1 MEETQKDPLEG
12 LINEEENYHST
23 RKHADLDLRNLV
35 PGLQSVVFKKM
46 KFQRG
51 YFLGGSF
58 FIFSFNFWCINIYK
72 SLIFEISSDSEN
84 KIFFIYH
91 NVEY

>member
-46 KFQRG
+46 KF
-51 YFLGGSF
+51 
-58 FIFSFNFWCINIYK
+58 
-72 SLIFEISSDSEN
+72 
-84 KIFFIYH
+84 
-91 NVEY
+91 